1 MPQCNEKATKLGDK
15 SGKLKLRNQKVT
27 KELLTEKMGWNDGN
41 TVVENLD
48 GSNRRNLEDL
58 PIDTSFDL

>member
-1 MPQCNEKATKLGDK
+1 
-15 SGKLKLRNQKVT
+15 
-27 KELLTEKMGWNDGN
+27 MGWNDGN